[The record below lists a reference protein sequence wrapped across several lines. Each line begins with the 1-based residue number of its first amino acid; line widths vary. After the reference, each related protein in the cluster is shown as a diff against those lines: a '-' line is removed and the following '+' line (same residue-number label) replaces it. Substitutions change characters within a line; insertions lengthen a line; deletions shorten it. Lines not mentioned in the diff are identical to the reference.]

1 MLSVSLTAFAS
12 PLVIMAGLGIASGVL
27 LTVAAR
33 IFHVEVDPKVTEIRE
48 ALPGANCGVCGFA
61 GCDAYAEAVAGGKA
75 EIDRCIPGG
84 AGTIGALSEI
94 MGVEADDA
102 GPAFVARVL
111 CQGDVGLA
119 REKFIYTGIDDC
131 FAAIQIFEG
140 HKACAAGC
148 LGHGTCVEA
157 CPFDAIEI
165 VNQIAV
171 IDEEACRACGRCIAA
186 CPKQL
191 IVMVERSQR
200 VMVLCHSDD
209 RGNVV
214 RANCDTGCIGCT
226 RCVRACEY
234 GAISMQGALAVI
246 DYDKCVDCKAC
257 VEVCPTHAIRDFDA
271 PPIDRDKAAAA
282 KAGGKAKAGA
292 RS

>member
-1 MLSVSLTAFAS
+1 MLPVCLTAFAS
-12 PLVIMAGLGIASGVL
+12 PLLIMAGLGVASGVL
-27 LTVAAR
+27 LTVAAH
-33 IFHVEVDPKVTEIRE
+33 IFHIDVDPKVTEVRE

-61 GCDAYAEAVAGGKA
+61 GCDAYAEAVAGGRA
-75 EIDRCIPGG
+75 DVDRCIPGG
-84 AGTIGALSEI
+84 VGAANALAQI
-94 MGVEADDA
+94 MGVDAGDA
-102 GPAFVARVL
+102 GPAMVARVR

-119 REKFIYTGIDDC
+119 REKYIYTGIDDC
-131 FAAIQIFEG
+131 FAAVQIFDG

-157 CPFDAIEI
+157 CPFGAISI

-171 IDEEACRACGRCIAA
+171 IDEEACKACGRCIKA

-191 IVMVERSQR
+191 IVMVERRQR
-200 VMVLCHSDD
+200 VMVLCNSDD

-226 RCVRACEY
+226 RCVRACEH

-246 DYDKCVDCKAC
+246 DYDKCVNCKAC

-271 PPIDRDKAAAA
+271 PPVNREKAAA
-282 KAGGKAKAGA
+282 KAGAAKAKAGA
-292 RS
+292 